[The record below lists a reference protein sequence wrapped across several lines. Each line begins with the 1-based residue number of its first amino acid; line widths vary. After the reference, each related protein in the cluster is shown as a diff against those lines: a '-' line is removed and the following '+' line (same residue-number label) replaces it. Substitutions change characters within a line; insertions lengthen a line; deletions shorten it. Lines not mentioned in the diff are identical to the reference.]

1 MLLRLVQLK
10 KLRLYDIKEVS
21 KNRAPGYEEAVLS
34 KGKID
39 GEFLYLHVKD
49 FAELRATY
57 PPIKPEGRPCC
68 KGLGDLVA
76 IPAQAIARSI
86 DRVVGTNIQNC
97 EKCKKRQAFL
107 NKVIPF

>member
-1 MLLRLVQLK
+1 MKKIRLSDLK
-10 KLRLYDIKEVS
+10 SVAS
-21 KNRAPGYEEAVLS
+21 NRADGYYDACIAL
-34 KGKID
+34 GNAQ